1 MPNDVQPNTLFS
13 CNVKYN
19 ILMALIADICC
30 IEHDFY
36 SSLGKM
42 KEIFGV
48 TWVVTLQK
56 EPQHNT
62 MQFDMHTPNVRKEL
76 KNQIKLLYMHFWF
89 FMKLSKGV
97 S

>member
-1 MPNDVQPNTLFS
+1 M
-13 CNVKYN
+13 KYN
-19 ILMALIADICC
+19 ILRALIADI
-30 IEHDFY
+30 HYLKHYFY

-48 TWVVTLQK
+48 TWVDTLQK

-62 MQFDMHTPNVRKEL
+62 VQFDMRDPDVRKEL
-76 KNQIKLLYMHFWF
+76 KNQIKLLYMHFWI